1 MSSSG
6 LHWLFVNKFNSIQSR
21 SLNNVVVLKRHRSAS
36 KIAKELLEKI
46 VFLKQTWMIFFFL
59 VFLTEKM
66 YSWLKRKFIFAQTFL
81 KLWSL
86 DLGHLGDFP
95 QRGKHGAFSKILQ
108 FCLRFVRTGNKFLT
122 DQHWAAAR
130 CLPTTVVDQRVKGGA
145 ISIPL
150 QNKNLP
156 CCTQVKIRQRFVC
169 NVQKVIEPCFIFVFK
184 CLGLKQCLLFL
195 RKC

>member
-66 YSWLKRKFIFAQTFL
+66 YS
-81 KLWSL
+81 
-86 DLGHLGDFP
+86 
-95 QRGKHGAFSKILQ
+95 
-108 FCLRFVRTGNKFLT
+108 
-122 DQHWAAAR
+122 
-130 CLPTTVVDQRVKGGA
+130 
-145 ISIPL
+145 
-150 QNKNLP
+150 
-156 CCTQVKIRQRFVC
+156 
-169 NVQKVIEPCFIFVFK
+169 
-184 CLGLKQCLLFL
+184 
-195 RKC
+195 